1 MMITSRKN
9 LLAQRAREARDGRG
23 RDLLFVEGLRLCEEA
38 ARARVGIEDVLFTE
52 EFAAGGREARLLDD
66 LSRAGAR
73 LATVSEGVLASVA
86 DTKTPQGIVLLARRP
101 ACDRESFERAV
112 GGASPLFVVLHGAN
126 NPANAG
132 AVMRVAEA
140 AGASGLVATAGSTDL
155 LSPKSLRASAG
166 SALRLPLW
174 AGAAFDELIG
184 WCKARGVETF
194 ATDLAAERSH
204 TEVDWRGARAVV
216 FGAEAGGLSAEEAS
230 AADARVRI
238 PMRAPVESLNLAVAA
253 AVVLYEA
260 ARQRGF
266 AGRE

>member
-1 MMITSRKN
+1 MITSRKN
-9 LLAQRAREARDGRG
+9 PLAQRAREARGGRA
-23 RDLLFVEGLRLCEEA
+23 RDVLFVEGLRLCEEA
-38 ARARVGIEDVLFTE
+38 ARAGLAIEDVLFTE
-52 EFAAGGREARLLDD
+52 EFAAGARAARLLSG
-66 LSRAGAR
+66 LRQTGAR
-73 LATVSEGVLASVA
+73 LSTVSEGVLASVA
-86 DTKTPQGIVLLARRP
+86 DTKTPQGVVLLARRP

-112 GGASPLFVVLHGAN
+112 AGATPLVVVLHGAN

-132 AVMRVAEA
+132 AVARVAEA

-166 SALRLPLW
+166 SAFRLPLW
-174 AGAAFDELIG
+174 AGAAFDEVIG

-194 ATDLAAERSH
+194 ATDLAAGRSH

-216 FGAEAGGLSAEEAS
+216 IGAEAGGLSAGEAA

-266 AGRE
+266 DER